1 MIKIELTERE
11 FECLLGHL
19 HVDKEIFQEL
29 KETEPSDD
37 PNDYTNVMLSL
48 TERFENIRLNHK
60 GLNK

>member
-37 PNDYTNVMLSL
+37 PDDDTNVMLSL
-48 TERFENIRLNHK
+48 TERFENIKLNHK
-60 GLNK
+60 DL